1 MLRAIE
7 TAAVVVLLAGCAG
20 VPRRGDAALDR
31 YQPYAG
37 PPVEQFHFYQL
48 DSWQAV
54 AADRVVIWTDPFTA
68 YLVRVRTPCTE
79 LAFTE
84 RLGVTSTLNTVS
96 RLESVV
102 PSHQNRCPIEEI
114 QPIDLKAMKADQA
127 ARRAAEQ
134 AARPTGPR

>member
-1 MLRAIE
+1 MLRAVQ
-7 TAAVVVLLAGCAG
+7 TAAVLVLLAGCSG

-31 YQPYAG
+31 YLPYAG
-37 PPVEQFHFYQL
+37 PPVEQFHFYEL

-84 RLGVTSTLNTVS
+84 RLGVTSTVNTVS
-96 RLESVV
+96 RLESIV

-114 QPIDLKAMKADQA
+114 LPIDVKAMKADQA

-134 AARPTGPR
+134 AARPAGPR

>member
-1 MLRAIE
+1 MLRVIL
-7 TAAVVVLLAGCAG
+7 TAAVLVLLAGCAG
-20 VPRRGDAALDR
+20 VPRRGDASLDR

-37 PPVEQFHFYQL
+37 APVEQFHFYEL

-54 AADRVVIWTDPFTA
+54 APDRVVIWTDPFTA

-84 RLGVTSTLNTVS
+84 RLGVTSTVNTVS
-96 RLESVV
+96 RLESIV
-102 PSHQNRCPIEEI
+102 PSRHNRCPIEEI
-114 QPIDLKAMKADQA
+114 RPIDLTAMKADPA

-134 AARPTGPR
+134 ADRPAGPR